1 MQIVNIITVLPIIF
15 KALGITLQ
23 MTVISL
29 LCATVLG
36 VIFGLFK
43 VSDFKVLK
51 LLLPMSILTLSA
63 EHPAGAGHDYD
74 VRCGEAS

>member
-1 MQIVNIITVLPIIF
+1 MQIVNIITQYYPSFF

-43 VSDFKVLK
+43 VSDFKVK
-51 LLLPMSILTLSA
+51 TQ
-63 EHPAGAGHDYD
+63 
-74 VRCGEAS
+74 